1 MMIYNCHK
9 GYLFVGQQRYEE
21 TLSIIKKRKIYFT
34 INQITE
40 NTSNAKKYGLIKL
53 FNIISSYSSPDG
65 LTKIGHV
72 FNDTRQNYKE
82 TPAREDF
89 DKILL

>member
-1 MMIYNCHK
+1 MIYNCHK

-53 FNIISSYSSPDG
+53 FNIISSYSAHLARRPHQNRSRFQRHK
-65 LTKIGHV
+65 TK
-72 FNDTRQNYKE
+72 
-82 TPAREDF
+82 
-89 DKILL
+89 L